1 MFPPNVKLGE
11 ADVVLHFETND
22 MLNAGR
28 FGVILED
35 IVALAR
41 SPDFFGLD
49 VDVRIAELSTGSL
62 TARLTMICSIAASL
76 SAMGSF
82 ALALQE
88 HMNSPTDNIGQHV
101 AEMMVDDGVASIDI
115 VTTTHHVQVNRNDNP
130 AVSAL
135 EAIREEGGY
144 GTGGYGE
151 GPYGGRSG
159 KSPDQHDILS
169 DGPAA
174 PGKPTSA
181 GAAISNSSQP
191 SDSDTNLP
199 HGSFLM
205 LDDDNDKRMGSLL
218 SGAPTITGRFER
230 TSGDVIFFVS
240 NERAYPVFFRREDG
254 APPVGRDFRLTVE
267 ELPRDEDEP
276 TDNPPRFKIIF
287 LEPA

>member
-1 MFPPNVKLGE
+1 MLSTQVGRGVLFPPNVKVGE

-135 EAIREEGGY
+135 EAIREEGAMELAVMVRAL
-144 GTGGYGE
+144 TAV
-151 GPYGGRSG
+151 
-159 KSPDQHDILS
+159 DL
-169 DGPAA
+169 
-174 PGKPTSA
+174 
-181 GAAISNSSQP
+181 
-191 SDSDTNLP
+191 
-199 HGSFLM
+199 
-205 LDDDNDKRMGSLL
+205 GSLPINMISCPMAQPL
-218 SGAPTITGRFER
+218 
-230 TSGDVIFFVS
+230 
-240 NERAYPVFFRREDG
+240 RESQHLRE
-254 APPVGRDFRLTVE
+254 PP
-267 ELPRDEDEP
+267 
-276 TDNPPRFKIIF
+276 
-287 LEPA
+287 